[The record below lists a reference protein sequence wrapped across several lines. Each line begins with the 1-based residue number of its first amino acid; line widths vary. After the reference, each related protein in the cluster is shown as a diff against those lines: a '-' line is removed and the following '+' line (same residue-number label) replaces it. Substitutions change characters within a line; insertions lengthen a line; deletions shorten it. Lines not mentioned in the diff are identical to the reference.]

1 MKEGRQIFIDL
12 KTPGCTVD
20 KEIKED
26 IEQYLKHREKR
37 IAAKKS
43 N

>member
-12 KTPGCTVD
+12 KVPGCTVD

-26 IEQYLKHREKR
+26 IKRYLKHRKKR
-37 IAAKKS
+37 IEAKKG

>member
-12 KTPGCTVD
+12 KGCTVD

-26 IEQYLKHREKR
+26 IEQYLKHRKKR
-37 IAAKKS
+37 IEAKKG